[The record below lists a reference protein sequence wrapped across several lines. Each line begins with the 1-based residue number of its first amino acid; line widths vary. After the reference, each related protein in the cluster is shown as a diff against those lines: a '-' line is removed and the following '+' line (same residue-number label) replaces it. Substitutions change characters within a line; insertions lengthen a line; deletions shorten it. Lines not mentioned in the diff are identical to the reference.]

1 MLKKK
6 VLSLSEI
13 LFFFAKQFKSL
24 LNKFIVTKVLLK
36 KTLYLMLSLVLITVS
51 CERTSQVE
59 ISTPEEKSSSISDP
73 GTSGIS
79 KLSKAQYE
87 EYSVF
92 MFTELQ
98 SVVLL

>member
-1 MLKKK
+1 
-6 VLSLSEI
+6 
-13 LFFFAKQFKSL
+13 
-24 LNKFIVTKVLLK
+24 KVLLK
-36 KTLYLMLSLVLITVS
+36 KTLYLMLSLALITVS